1 MLKLVT
7 NITLCIEAAA
17 HLPPAPVEAEA
28 DDEDAADAAE
38 DALEHGEG
46 AAEVGAAHLHREDG
60 GGHDPVT
67 DPHQDPDTYH
77 HQTCK
82 QCFHTKNRG
91 SNYFGLLLRFSGFNS
106 SFL

>member
-60 GGHDPVT
+60 GRHDPVT

-91 SNYFGLLLRFSGFNS
+91 SNYFGIFLRFSGFNS